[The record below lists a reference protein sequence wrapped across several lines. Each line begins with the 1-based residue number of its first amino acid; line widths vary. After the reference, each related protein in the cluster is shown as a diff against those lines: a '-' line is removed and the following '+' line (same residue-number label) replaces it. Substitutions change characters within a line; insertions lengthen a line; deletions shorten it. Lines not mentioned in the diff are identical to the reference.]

1 MLVLYLL
8 EKARVIVIEILRV
21 FISKLVELV

>member
-8 EKARVIVIEILRV
+8 EKARVIVIGILRV

>member
-1 MLVLYLL
+1 MLVLDLL

>member
-8 EKARVIVIEILRV
+8 EKARVIVIGILRV
-21 FISKLVELV
+21 LISKLVELV